1 MKEELLTV
9 GELAKKMDITAR
21 TLQYYDKIDLLKPS
35 HRDAQGKR
43 RYSKKEVVKLY
54 QILSMKYLGFSLD
67 QIKNNLIPL
76 NTPDEVLEVL
86 KNQKNAIQ
94 KQIQHLH
101 HIQQAIQQLEKEVTQ
116 MQEVDF
122 DKYATIIYMLRIK
135 NENIWPVKHMDPSLL
150 EHIST
155 KYEQDQQI
163 SANLYKTWDHLSN
176 QFYKLKKEGISP
188 ASPVAQKITQE
199 FWNMVTEFTGGDMQ
213 LLNKLMDFEESKDQ
227 WDEEIKQ
234 RQLYITDYISEAV
247 NIYFKSNNIQI

>member
-9 GELAKKMDITAR
+9 GELAKKMEVTVR

-76 NTPDEVLEVL
+76 NTPDEVLQVL
-86 KNQKNAIQ
+86 NTQKNAIE

-101 HIQQAIQQLEKEVTQ
+101 HTQEAIEQLEKEVAQ
-116 MQEVDF
+116 MHEVDF

-150 EHIST
+150 EHISN
-155 KYEQDQQI
+155 KYKQDQQL
-163 SANLYKTWDHLSN
+163 SSDLYKTWDHLSN
-176 QFYKLKKEGISP
+176 QFYNMKKEGISP
-188 ASPVAQKITQE
+188 TSPQAQKVAQD
-199 FWNMVTEFTGGDMQ
+199 FWSMVIEFTGGDMQ
-213 LLNKLMDFEESKDQ
+213 LLNKLMDFEDSKEQ
-227 WDEEIKQ
+227 WDEQVKQ
-234 RQLYITDYISEAV
+234 RQLYITDFIGEAL
-247 NIYFKSNNIQI
+247 NAYFKSNNIQF